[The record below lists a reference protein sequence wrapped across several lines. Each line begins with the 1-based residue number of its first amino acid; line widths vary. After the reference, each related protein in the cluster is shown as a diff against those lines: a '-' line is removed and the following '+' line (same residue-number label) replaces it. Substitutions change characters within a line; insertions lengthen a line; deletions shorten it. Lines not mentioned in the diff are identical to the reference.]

1 MKKINTRIPLIG
13 LFLLLTIMMLLL
25 TMYSAKIY
33 DSVAGNG
40 YKNNTAYVAG
50 MYLTEKIRQTDRIA
64 EIKEDQ
70 ITLRSDTDIDTIVYL
85 YDNKLYEIAIY
96 ADKQLTPGSG
106 EVLFELENLTF
117 STDKNLLRIDITDIN
132 GNSITKRV
140 ALYEK

>member
-33 DSVAGNG
+33 DNIAGNG

-50 MYLTEKIRQTDRIA
+50 MYLTEKIRQTNQIT
-64 EIKEDQ
+64 EIKKDQ

-85 YDNKLYEIAIY
+85 YDNKLYEVAIY

-106 EVLFELENLTF
+106 EVLFELEDMTLSSEN
-117 STDKNLLRIDITDIN
+117 NLLKICITDTN
-132 GNSITKRV
+132 GNSITKRM
-140 ALYEK
+140 ALHEK

>member
-13 LFLLLTIMMLLL
+13 LFLLLTIMALLL

-40 YKNNTAYVAG
+40 YKNNTAYVAS
-50 MYLTEKIRQTDRIA
+50 MYITEKIKQADHVTEISDR
-64 EIKEDQ
+64 Q

-85 YDNKLYEIAIY
+85 YDGKLYEIAIY

-106 EVLFELENLTF
+106 EILFELKDMEL
-117 STDKNLLRIDITDIN
+117 SMTDHLLKISITDN
-132 GNSITKRV
+132 NDNTITKRMAV
-140 ALYEK
+140 YEK

>member
-85 YDNKLYEIAIY
+85 YDNKLYEVAIY

-132 GNSITKRV
+132 DNSITKRV
-140 ALYEK
+140 ALHEK

>member
-33 DSVAGNG
+33 DSIAGNG

-50 MYLTEKIRQTDRIA
+50 MYLTEKIRQTDQIA
-64 EIKEDQ
+64 EIKKDQ

-85 YDNKLYEIAIY
+85 YDNKLYEVAIY

-106 EVLFELENLTF
+106 EVLFELEDMTLSSEN
-117 STDKNLLRIDITDIN
+117 NLLKICITDTN
-132 GNSITKRV
+132 GNSITKRM
-140 ALYEK
+140 ALHEK

>member
-40 YKNNTAYVAG
+40 YKNNTAYVTG

-64 EIKEDQ
+64 EIKKDQ

-85 YDNKLYEIAIY
+85 YDNKLYEVAIY

-106 EVLFELENLTF
+106 EVLFELKNLTF

-140 ALYEK
+140 ALHEK